1 MLHIILI
8 ILKIIG
14 ILLLV
19 VLGIVLSILLLV
31 LFAPF
36 RYSVDGKK
44 GEEIYFH
51 ARVTWVLFFLRVACS
66 YEKKK
71 LVYYV
76 KVFGYPLVSNEEKKK
91 KAKKKKKEKSLSEEE
106 QLLLSEIEEE
116 ANLQAVE
123 LEQMKEQEKASKKA
137 VKNKE
142 VEKEEFKE
150 EKKAVKKEEVEPKIE
165 KKSTTSEKKQEESI
179 CLESKMEDSK
189 KQETEKTQTEK
200 MKFEPEQKEKISKK
214 FKKRWRKNPISI
226 IRKIVYKIKDIV
238 CGILEKIRR
247 LFYKL
252 DELREKINEL
262 LEKAREW
269 LEFID
274 EEMTKRAISKL
285 IKIIK
290 KLLKHI
296 LPRKI
301 RGNLTFGLED
311 PAMMGQILA
320 ILGMA
325 MPIYKN
331 NLEICPC
338 FGVNMIQGDIKV
350 KGEIRLAYFLYLA
363 ILVLIDKG
371 IMGTI
376 KKARAMAKGEKE
388 SEGGE

>member
-1 MLHIILI
+1 MLHIVLI

-19 VLGIVLSILLLV
+19 VLGIVLSILLLI

-36 RYSVDGKK
+36 RYSLDGEK

-91 KAKKKKKEKSLSEEE
+91 KGKKKKKEKSLGEEE
-106 QLLLSEIEEE
+106 QLLLSELEEE
-116 ANLQAVE
+116 AKLQAVE
-123 LEQMKEQEKASKKA
+123 LEQVKEPEKTSKKA

-142 VEKEEFKE
+142 VEKEEAK
-150 EKKAVKKEEVEPKIE
+150 EKKKEFKKEEVEPKIE
-165 KKSTTSEKKQEESI
+165 KKAITSDKKEEESV
-179 CLESKMEDSK
+179 CLESKMEDSQ
-189 KQETEKTQTEK
+189 KQETQKTQTEK
-200 MKFEPEQKEKISKK
+200 IKSEPEQKEKASKTS
-214 FKKRWRKNPISI
+214 KKRWKKNPVNI
-226 IRKIVYKIKDIV
+226 IRNILWRIKDKI

-247 LFYKL
+247 LVYKL
-252 DELREKINEL
+252 DELREKINGL

-269 LEFID
+269 MEFIG
-274 EEMTKRAISKL
+274 EEMTKKAISKL
-285 IKIIK
+285 IKVIK
-290 KLLKHI
+290 KFLKHI

-301 RGNLTFGLED
+301 KGNLTFGLED
-311 PAMMGQILA
+311 PAMMGQVLA

-331 NLEICPC
+331 NLKIQPC

-350 KGEIRLAYFLYLA
+350 KGKIRLAYLLYLA

-376 KKARAMAKGEKE
+376 KKARSMAKGEKE

>member
-36 RYSVDGKK
+36 RYSVDGEKR
-44 GEEIYFH
+44 EEIYFH
-51 ARVTWVLFFLRVACS
+51 AKVTWVLFFLRVVCS

-76 KVFGYPLVSNEEKKK
+76 KVFGYSLVSNEEKKK

-116 ANLQAVE
+116 AKIQAVE
-123 LEQMKEQEKASKKA
+123 LEQMKGQEKLSKKVA
-137 VKNKE
+137 KDKE
-142 VEKEEFKE
+142 GKKEEFKE
-150 EKKAVKKEEVEPKIE
+150 EKKETQKEEVEPKIE
-165 KKSTTSEKKQEESI
+165 KKRITSEKKEESI
-179 CLESKMEDSK
+179 CLESKATESEK
-189 KQETEKTQTEK
+189 KDIEKTQTEK
-200 MKFEPEQKEKISKK
+200 RKSEPEQKEKVSKK
-214 FKKRWRKNPISI
+214 SEKKWRKNPINI
-226 IRKIVYKIKDIV
+226 IRNILYKIKDKV

-252 DELREKINEL
+252 DELREKINGL
-262 LEKAREW
+262 LERAREW
-269 LEFID
+269 MAFIG
-274 EEMTKRAISKL
+274 EEMTKKATSKL

-290 KLLKHI
+290 KFLKHI
-296 LPRKI
+296 LPGKI
-301 RGNLTFGLED
+301 KGNLTFGLED
-311 PAMMGQILA
+311 PAMMGQVLA

-331 NLEICPC
+331 SLKIQPC
-338 FGVNMIQGDIKV
+338 FGVNMIQGDIKA
-350 KGEIRLAYFLYLA
+350 KGKIRLAYLLYLA

-388 SEGGE
+388 SKGGE

>member
-1 MLHIILI
+1 MLHIIFI

-19 VLGIVLSILLLV
+19 ILGIILSILLLI

-36 RYSVDGKK
+36 RYSMDGEK
-44 GEEIYFH
+44 GEEICFH

-91 KAKKKKKEKSLSEEE
+91 KAKKKKRKNKKEKKKEKSLSKEE

-116 ANLQAVE
+116 AKLQAVE
-123 LEQMKEQEKASKKA
+123 LEQAKEKKKMSEEA
-137 VKNKE
+137 AKDKKTK
-142 VEKEEFKE
+142 KEESKE
-150 EKKAVKKEEVEPKIE
+150 EKSVHLESEMTK
-165 KKSTTSEKKQEESI
+165 EKKQRKEKIQAERKKSES
-179 CLESKMEDSK
+179 
-189 KQETEKTQTEK
+189 
-200 MKFEPEQKEKISKK
+200 EQKETVSKESE
-214 FKKRWRKNPISI
+214 KRWRNPIYI
-226 IRKIVYKIKDIV
+226 IRNILYKIKDIV
-238 CGILEKIRR
+238 CGILEKIRQ
-247 LFYKL
+247 FVYKL
-252 DELREKINEL
+252 DELKEKINGL

-269 LEFID
+269 MEFIG
-274 EEMTKRAISKL
+274 EEMTKKAVSKL
-285 IKIIK
+285 INIIK
-290 KLLKHI
+290 KLLKHV

-301 RGNLTFGLED
+301 KGNLTFGLED

-325 MPIYKN
+325 MPIYKD
-331 NLEICPC
+331 NLKIQPC
-338 FGVNMIQGDIKV
+338 FGVNMIQGDIKA
-350 KGEIRLAYFLYLA
+350 KGKIRLAYLLYLA
-363 ILVLIDKG
+363 VLVLIDKG